1 MSDYVSFL
9 TIFFII
15 LIFNFLF
22 NKFNLIKD
30 KKDTSL
36 HKRFIENRFEPP
48 FSGGIFIMLSIVI
61 YLNVSLIFKFLLLSI
76 FLIGFFSD
84 LNLFKSINLRFYL
97 QFILVVLTLYFSDLY
112 IQSIRIEFIDNLL
125 NNYFFKVFLTTFCV
139 LILINGS
146 NFLDGVNTLVIGYYA
161 LVLYFVSTID
171 SPNISF
177 ISDDFIN
184 LLIFSLLILLV
195 LNCFNQLLLGDN
207 GSYLVSVFVGIY
219 LIDLTNNNVLISPY
233 FVMNL
238 LWYPAY
244 ETLFSIIRKVLTK
257 KSALSP
263 DNLHLHQLVYLY
275 VKDKISNKYHANS
288 LSGVMIN
295 IYNLVIF
302 YFASQDYSNTK
313 YQLLLFSLSFII
325 YNFLYLTLKFNLKK
339 SKLIN

>member
-15 LIFNFLF
+15 IIFNFLF

-48 FSGGIFIMLSIVI
+48 FSGGIFIMLFIVI
-61 YLNVSLIFKFLLLSI
+61 YLNASLIFKFLLLSI

-184 LLIFSLLILLV
+184 LLIFSLIILLV

-295 IYNLVIF
+295 IYNLIIF

>member
-9 TIFFII
+9 NIFLII
-15 LIFNFLF
+15 LIFNFLL
-22 NKFNLIKD
+22 NKFDLIKD

-36 HKRFIENRFEPP
+36 HKRFIENKFEPP
-48 FSGGIFIMLSIVI
+48 FSGGIFIILLIVI
-61 YLNVSLIFKFLLLSI
+61 YLDASLIFKFLILTI
-76 FLIGFFSD
+76 FFIGFFSD

-177 ISDDFIN
+177 ISDDFID

-275 VKDKISNKYHANS
+275 VKDKISNKYQANS

>member
-1 MSDYVSFL
+1 MSYYVSFFVICL
-9 TIFFII
+9 TILI
-15 LIFNFLF
+15 LNFLF

-30 KKDTSL
+30 KKDSSF
-36 HKRFIENRFEPP
+36 HKKFIENEFEPP
-48 FSGGIFIMLSIVI
+48 FSGGIFIIFIIII
-61 YLNVSLIFKFLLLSI
+61 YLNVSLIFKFLLLTI
-76 FLIGFFSD
+76 FFIGFFSD

-97 QFILVVLTLYFSDLY
+97 QLISVVLIIYFSDLY
-112 IQSIRIEFIDNLL
+112 IQSVRIEFFDNLL
-125 NNYFFKVFLTTFCV
+125 NNYLFKVFFTTFCV

-161 LVLYFVSTID
+161 LVLYFISSID
-171 SPNISF
+171 ITNISF
-177 ISDDFIN
+177 FNDDFIN

-195 LNCFNQLLLGDN
+195 LNCFNLLLLGDN
-207 GSYLVSVFVGIY
+207 GSYVISVFVGLY
-219 LIDLTNNNVLISPY
+219 SIDLANNNILISPY

-244 ETLFSIIRKVLTK
+244 ETLFSIIRKVSTK

-275 VKDKISNKYHANS
+275 LKDKISNKYHANS
-288 LSGVMIN
+288 LSGIMIN
-295 IYNLVIF
+295 IYNLAIF

-313 YQLLLFSLSFII
+313 FQLLLFFFSFII
-325 YNFLYLTLKFNLKK
+325 YNFLYLTLKLNLKK

>member
-1 MSDYVSFL
+1 M
-9 TIFFII
+9 
-15 LIFNFLF
+15 
-22 NKFNLIKD
+22 
-30 KKDTSL
+30 
-36 HKRFIENRFEPP
+36 
-48 FSGGIFIMLSIVI
+48 
-61 YLNVSLIFKFLLLSI
+61 
-76 FLIGFFSD
+76 
-84 LNLFKSINLRFYL
+84 
-97 QFILVVLTLYFSDLY
+97 VLTLYFLDLY
-112 IQSIRIEFIDNLL
+112 IKSIRIEFIDNLL

>member
-9 TIFFII
+9 TILLII

-22 NKFNLIKD
+22 NKFDLIKD
-30 KKDTSL
+30 NKDTSF
-36 HKRFIENRFEPP
+36 HKRFIENKFEPP
-48 FSGGIFIMLSIVI
+48 FSGGIFVILLILI
-61 YLNVSLIFKFLLLSI
+61 YLNASLIFKFLLLTI

-84 LNLFKSINLRFYL
+84 LNLFKSIKLRFYL
-97 QFILVVLTLYFSDLY
+97 QLILVVLILYFSDLY
-112 IQSIRIEFIDNLL
+112 VQSIRIEFIDNLL
-125 NNYFFKVFLTTFCV
+125 NNYFFKVFLTTFCL

-161 LVLYFVSTID
+161 LVLYFASSID
-171 SPNISF
+171 NTNISF

-184 LLIFSLLILLV
+184 LLIFSLSILFV
-195 LNCFNQLLLGDN
+195 LNCFNLLLLGDN

-219 LIDLTNNNVLISPY
+219 LIDLADNNVLISPY

-244 ETLFSIIRKVLTK
+244 ETLFSIIRKVSTK

-275 VKDKISNKYHANS
+275 VKDKISNKYYANS
-288 LSGVMIN
+288 LSGNVIN

-302 YFASQDYSNTK
+302 YFASQDYSNTM
-313 YQLLLFSLSFII
+313 YQLLLFSLSFMI
-325 YNFLYLTLKFNLKK
+325 YNFLYFTLKFNIKK

>member
-9 TIFFII
+9 NIFLII
-15 LIFNFLF
+15 LIFNFLL
-22 NKFNLIKD
+22 NKFDLIKD

-36 HKRFIENRFEPP
+36 HKRFIENKFEPP
-48 FSGGIFIMLSIVI
+48 FSGGIFIILLIVI
-61 YLNVSLIFKFLLLSI
+61 YLDASLIFKFLILTI
-76 FLIGFFSD
+76 FFIGFFSD

-177 ISDDFIN
+177 INDDFIN

-244 ETLFSIIRKVLTK
+244 ETLFSIIRKVSTK

-275 VKDKISNKYHANS
+275 VKDKISNKYQANS

>member
-9 TIFFII
+9 NIFLII
-15 LIFNFLF
+15 LIFNFLL
-22 NKFNLIKD
+22 NKFDLIKD

-36 HKRFIENRFEPP
+36 HKRFIENKFEPP
-48 FSGGIFIMLSIVI
+48 FSGGIFIILLIVF
-61 YLNVSLIFKFLLLSI
+61 YLNASIIFKFLILTI

-97 QFILVVLTLYFSDLY
+97 QLILVILTLYFSDLY

-161 LVLYFVSTID
+161 LVLYFVSSID

-177 ISDDFIN
+177 ISDDFID

-195 LNCFNQLLLGDN
+195 LNCYNLLLLGDN
-207 GSYLVSVFVGIY
+207 GSYLLSVFVGIY

-244 ETLFSIIRKVLTK
+244 ETLFSIIRKVSTK

-325 YNFLYLTLKFNLKK
+325 YNFLYLSLKFNLKK

>member
-9 TIFFII
+9 NIFLII
-15 LIFNFLF
+15 LIFNFLL
-22 NKFNLIKD
+22 NKFDLIKD

-36 HKRFIENRFEPP
+36 HKRFIENKFEPP
-48 FSGGIFIMLSIVI
+48 FSGGIFIILLIVF
-61 YLNVSLIFKFLLLSI
+61 YLNASIIFKFLILTI

-97 QFILVVLTLYFSDLY
+97 QLILVILTLYFSDLY

-161 LVLYFVSTID
+161 LVLYFVSSID

-177 ISDDFIN
+177 ISDDFID

-195 LNCFNQLLLGDN
+195 LNCYNLLLLGDN

-244 ETLFSIIRKVLTK
+244 ETLFSIIRKVSTK

-325 YNFLYLTLKFNLKK
+325 YNFLYLSLKFNLKK

>member
-9 TIFFII
+9 TIGLTI

-22 NKFNLIKD
+22 NRFNLIKD
-30 KKDTSL
+30 KKNTSF
-36 HKRFIENRFEPP
+36 HKKFIVNNFEPP
-48 FSGGIFIMLSIVI
+48 FSGGIFIIFTIII
-61 YLNVSLIFKFLLLSI
+61 YLNITIIFKSLLLSI

-97 QFILVVLTLYFSDLY
+97 QLISVVLIIYFLDLY
-112 IQSIRIEFIDNLL
+112 IQSIRIVFIDNLL
-125 NNYFFKVFLTTFCV
+125 HNFLFKIFFTTFCV

-146 NFLDGVNTLVIGYYA
+146 NFLDGVNTLVIGYYT
-161 LVLYFVSTID
+161 LVLYFVSSID
-171 SPNISF
+171 SVNISL
-177 ISDDFIN
+177 IDDDFIN

-195 LNCFNQLLLGDN
+195 LNCFNLLLLGDN
-207 GSYLVSVFVGIY
+207 GSYIISVFVGIY
-219 LIDLTNNNVLISPY
+219 LIDLANNSVLISPY

-244 ETLFSIIRKVLTK
+244 ETLFSIIRKVSTK

-263 DNLHLHQLVYLY
+263 DNLHLHQLVYIYL
-275 VKDKISNKYHANS
+275 KDKISYKYHANS
-288 LSGVMIN
+288 LSGILIN

-302 YFASQDYSNTK
+302 YFAFINYSNTR
-313 YQLLLFSLSFII
+313 YQLFLFCFSFIV
-325 YNFLYLTLKFNLKK
+325 YNFIYLVLRTNLKK

>member
-9 TIFFII
+9 NIFLII
-15 LIFNFLF
+15 LIFNFLL
-22 NKFNLIKD
+22 NKFDLIKD

-36 HKRFIENRFEPP
+36 HKRFIENKFEPP
-48 FSGGIFIMLSIVI
+48 FSGGIFIILLIVI
-61 YLNVSLIFKFLLLSI
+61 YLDASLIFKFLILTI
-76 FLIGFFSD
+76 FFIGFFSD

-125 NNYFFKVFLTTFCV
+125 NNYLFKVFLTTFCV

-275 VKDKISNKYHANS
+275 LKDKISNKYHANS

-313 YQLLLFSLSFII
+313 YQLLLFSLSFLI

>member
-9 TIFFII
+9 NIFLII
-15 LIFNFLF
+15 LILNFLL
-22 NKFNLIKD
+22 NKFDLIKD

-36 HKRFIENRFEPP
+36 HKRFIENKFEPP
-48 FSGGIFIMLSIVI
+48 FSGGIFIILLIVI
-61 YLNVSLIFKFLLLSI
+61 YLDASLIFKFLILII
-76 FLIGFFSD
+76 FFIGFFSD

-112 IQSIRIEFIDNLL
+112 IKSIRIEFIDNLL

>member
-9 TIFFII
+9 SIFLII
-15 LIFNFLF
+15 LIFNFLL
-22 NKFNLIKD
+22 NKFDLIKD

-36 HKRFIENRFEPP
+36 HKRFIENKFEPP
-48 FSGGIFIMLSIVI
+48 FSGGIFIILLIVI
-61 YLNVSLIFKFLLLSI
+61 YLDASLIFKFLILTI
-76 FLIGFFSD
+76 FFIGFFSD

-195 LNCFNQLLLGDN
+195 LNYFNQLLLGDN

-313 YQLLLFSLSFII
+313 YQLLLFSFSFII
-325 YNFLYLTLKFNLKK
+325 YNFLYLTLRFNLKK

>member
-9 TIFFII
+9 NIFLII
-15 LIFNFLF
+15 LIFNFLL
-22 NKFNLIKD
+22 NKFDLIKD

-36 HKRFIENRFEPP
+36 HKRFIENKFEPP
-48 FSGGIFIMLSIVI
+48 FSGGIFIILLIVI
-61 YLNVSLIFKFLLLSI
+61 YLDASLIFKFLILTI
-76 FLIGFFSD
+76 FFIGFFSD

>member
-9 TIFFII
+9 NIFLII
-15 LIFNFLF
+15 LIFNFLL
-22 NKFNLIKD
+22 NKFDLIKD

-36 HKRFIENRFEPP
+36 HKRFIENKFEPP
-48 FSGGIFIMLSIVI
+48 FSGGIFIILLIVI
-61 YLNVSLIFKFLLLSI
+61 YLNASLIFKFLILTI
-76 FLIGFFSD
+76 FFIGFFSD

-177 ISDDFIN
+177 INDDFIN

>member
-9 TIFFII
+9 NIFLII
-15 LIFNFLF
+15 LIFNFLL
-22 NKFNLIKD
+22 NKFDLIKD

-36 HKRFIENRFEPP
+36 HKRFIENKFEPP
-48 FSGGIFIMLSIVI
+48 FSGGIFIILLIVI
-61 YLNVSLIFKFLLLSI
+61 YLDASFIFKFLILTI
-76 FLIGFFSD
+76 FFIGFFSD

-125 NNYFFKVFLTTFCV
+125 NNYLFKVFLTTFCV

-295 IYNLVIF
+295 IYNLAIF

>member
-1 MSDYVSFL
+1 MSDYVIFL
-9 TIFFII
+9 NIFLII
-15 LIFNFLF
+15 LIFNFLL
-22 NKFNLIKD
+22 NKFDLIKD

-36 HKRFIENRFEPP
+36 HKRFIENKFEPP
-48 FSGGIFIMLSIVI
+48 FSGGIFIILLIVI
-61 YLNVSLIFKFLLLSI
+61 YLDASLIFKFLILTI
-76 FLIGFFSD
+76 FFIGFFSD

-184 LLIFSLLILLV
+184 LLIFSLLILFV

-275 VKDKISNKYHANS
+275 LKDKISNKYHANS

>member
-9 TIFFII
+9 NIFLII
-15 LIFNFLF
+15 LIFNFLL
-22 NKFNLIKD
+22 NKFDLIKD

-36 HKRFIENRFEPP
+36 HKRFIENKFEPP
-48 FSGGIFIMLSIVI
+48 FSGGIFIILLIVI
-61 YLNVSLIFKFLLLSI
+61 YLDASLIFKFLILTI
-76 FLIGFFSD
+76 FFIGFFSD

-184 LLIFSLLILLV
+184 LLIFSLLILFV

-263 DNLHLHQLVYLY
+263 DNLHLHQLVYSY

-295 IYNLVIF
+295 IYNLAIF

>member
-1 MSDYVSFL
+1 M
-9 TIFFII
+9 
-15 LIFNFLF
+15 
-22 NKFNLIKD
+22 
-30 KKDTSL
+30 
-36 HKRFIENRFEPP
+36 
-48 FSGGIFIMLSIVI
+48 
-61 YLNVSLIFKFLLLSI
+61 
-76 FLIGFFSD
+76 
-84 LNLFKSINLRFYL
+84 
-97 QFILVVLTLYFSDLY
+97 
-112 IQSIRIEFIDNLL
+112 
-125 NNYFFKVFLTTFCV
+125 
-139 LILINGS
+139 
-146 NFLDGVNTLVIGYYA
+146 
-161 LVLYFVSTID
+161 
-171 SPNISF
+171 
-177 ISDDFIN
+177 
-184 LLIFSLLILLV
+184 LV

-275 VKDKISNKYHANS
+275 LKDKISNKYHANS

-339 SKLIN
+339 K

>member
-9 TIFFII
+9 NIFLII
-15 LIFNFLF
+15 LIFNFLL
-22 NKFNLIKD
+22 NKFDLIKD

-36 HKRFIENRFEPP
+36 HKRFIENKFEPP
-48 FSGGIFIMLSIVI
+48 FSGGIFIILLIVI
-61 YLNVSLIFKFLLLSI
+61 YLDASLIFKFLILTI
-76 FLIGFFSD
+76 FFIGFFSD

-184 LLIFSLLILLV
+184 LLIFSLIILLV

-244 ETLFSIIRKVLTK
+244 ETLFSIIRKVSTK

-275 VKDKISNKYHANS
+275 VKDKISNKYQANS

>member
-15 LIFNFLF
+15 IIFNFLF

-61 YLNVSLIFKFLLLSI
+61 YLNASLIFKFLLLSI

-97 QFILVVLTLYFSDLY
+97 QLISVVLILHFSDLY
-112 IQSIRIEFIDNLL
+112 IQSIRIEFVDNLL
-125 NNYFFKVFLTTFCV
+125 NNYLFKVFLTTFCV

-146 NFLDGVNTLVIGYYA
+146 NFLDGVNTLVIGYYTLA
-161 LVLYFVSTID
+161 LFFINSID
-171 SPNISF
+171 NTNISF
-177 ISDDFIN
+177 ISDDFIK

-195 LNCFNQLLLGDN
+195 LNCFNLLFLGDN
-207 GSYLVSVFVGIY
+207 GSYLISVFVGIY
-219 LIDLTNNNVLISPY
+219 LIDLANNNDLISPY

-244 ETLFSIIRKVLTK
+244 ETLFSMIRKASTK
-257 KSALSP
+257 KSVLSP

-275 VKDKISNKYHANS
+275 LKNKISTKYDANS
-288 LSGVMIN
+288 LSGIMIN
-295 IYNLVIF
+295 MYNFAIF

-313 YQLLLFSLSFII
+313 FQLLLFCFSFII
-325 YNFLYLTLKFNLKK
+325 YNFLYLTLKLILKK
-339 SKLIN
+339 KRLFN